1 MPYDRKDLIPKDGT
15 VQTAQSSLILIRSQ
29 GRLIQMTLNRMQ
41 MQKRESEWQKGQDL
55 WSHLASNSFT
65 FCSLQLDIRGAG
77 RAEWPGAGAKGQ
89 DVTSDSGPH
98 QPNQRDTAG
107 RSVPALRTKER
118 GRTLA
123 RQPPCSWLDSNS
135 CLRAFKGVRCRT
147 TSSRAFF
154 QKPAH
159 TLCCSTVHAVDVTW
173 HEKHHLQLRTQ
184 GYFRAGMQITVGLEL
199 VCGLTQPNFETT
211 TQADDKP
218 CWGTT
223 QVGTKDKQL
232 LARAESP
239 VKAVHKAARFSCINN
254 ESLLLLKEM
263 QVANQPIQRT
273 FLAFFSMFSGESK
286 FPSQLL
292 PAAKDNGKTYVLIS
306 NLRVYIALVT
316 FIYWIALK
324 NMVVQPNKNKNT
336 LILKKKFCTTLA

>member
-1 MPYDRKDLIPKDGT
+1 MPYNREDLIPKDGS
-15 VQTAQSSLILIRSQ
+15 VQTARPSLILIRSQ
-29 GRLIQMTLNRMQ
+29 CRLIQMTLNHMQ
-41 MQKRESEWQKGQDL
+41 MEKRESEWQKGQDL

-135 CLRAFKGVRCRT
+135 CLTAFKGVRWLQDHVQQSLFFFFSKTSTHIELFHRVCGGCDLAWKASPPASNTRT
-147 TSSRAFF
+147 
-154 QKPAH
+154 
-159 TLCCSTVHAVDVTW
+159 
-173 HEKHHLQLRTQ
+173 LQS
-184 GYFRAGMQITVGLEL
+184 GDADKSGFRVGLWPYMAKFWNNYA
-199 VCGLTQPNFETT
+199 GRW
-211 TQADDKP
+211 QAVLGDNSGGSERQTVSE
-218 CWGTT
+218 CLLARH
-223 QVGTKDKQL
+223 L

-239 VKAVHKAARFSCINN
+239 VKAVHKAAGFSCINN

-273 FLAFFSMFSGESK
+273 FLAFFSMFSGGIQVSFSTVTCSK
-286 FPSQLL
+286 GLW
-292 PAAKDNGKTYVLIS
+292 KNIS
-306 NLRVYIALVT
+306 
-316 FIYWIALK
+316 
-324 NMVVQPNKNKNT
+324 PN
-336 LILKKKFCTTLA
+336 F